1 MEHRGIAKVAAER
14 IKKWRY
20 QAKVRIQLCAI
31 LSQLNKHE
39 AAQYHAKK
47 AAKYADNVI
56 AETHRVCSEH
66 LKRHKKLL
74 ASGRLKSK
82 ALERPQYQLME
93 SPHYQQFHEA
103 VQKTFPVLE
112 SLIQRL
118 GPKRPNAGQKP
129 PKLDLRSVLGVQ
141 HYNDW
146 IYSYNIGDLMV
157 VEPLEM
163 AELKSNM
170 GLQVELTRD
179 MMLDKVCIL
188 AVAYFCVATEIR
200 FLNNQHGASGGKERE
215 GEAWHAKALR
225 VVKDF
230 LPLEC
235 PLANHIKQSYTRNY
249 GEVRAPSA
257 KKTRASV
264 RPVATHL
271 EGSIRGRKSPHPE
284 KSPLAA
290 AKEIVKEML
299 ARPRSTSGRG
309 QKKQSPKKHHGEVS
323 PKPVSK
329 PVRPVMGYP
338 PKRLA
343 PEAKAKADFVP
354 KDTEYEEEMEQQPY
368 FAQGE
373 GVKSVPSLGGDNPI
387 GAGNREKDT
396 TLGTEEDEEIL
407 VESVRPEAL
416 EDDPGSEDS
425 YRDQIVISS
434 NELYGVDSD
443 SEDFEDGEKGSWQ
456 EEEQPVVV
464 SKEKRF
470 EQFRPISSTGG
481 HS

>member
-1 MEHRGIAKVAAER
+1 M
-14 IKKWRY
+14 
-20 QAKVRIQLCAI
+20 RIQLCAI

-47 AAKYADNVI
+47 AAKYADNVV

-93 SPHYQQFHEA
+93 SPHYQQFHDA

-112 SLIQRL
+112 SLTQRL
-118 GPKRPNAGQKP
+118 GPKRSNTGKA

-179 MMLDKVCIL
+179 MMLDKVCLL
-188 AVAYFCVATEIR
+188 AAAYFCVATEIR
-200 FLNNQHGASGGKERE
+200 FLNNQKGGSGGKERE
-215 GEAWHAKALR
+215 GEAWHGKAMR
-225 VVKDF
+225 VARDF

-249 GEVRAPSA
+249 GEVTV

-264 RPVATHL
+264 RPVVSHL

-299 ARPRSTSGRG
+299 GRPRSTSGRG
-309 QKKQSPKKHHGEVS
+309 VKKQSPKKRIGEVS
-323 PKPVSK
+323 PKPITK
-329 PVRPVMGYP
+329 PVRPVPGYP
-338 PKRLA
+338 AKRLA
-343 PEAKAKADFVP
+343 PETKARADFVP
-354 KDTEYEEEMEQQPY
+354 KDVRTETEYEEEIEPQPY

-387 GAGNREKDT
+387 GTGNREKDT
-396 TLGTEEDEEIL
+396 TLGTEEDEEIM

-416 EDDPGSEDS
+416 EDADSEES
-425 YRDQIVISS
+425 YRDEIVISS
-434 NELYGVDSD
+434 NELYGVESE
-443 SEDFEDGEKGSWQ
+443 SEDFEDEEKGSWR
-456 EEEQPVVV
+456 EEELPVG
-464 SKEKRF
+464 KEKRF